1 METVKVV
8 ENLNEL
14 DNVEIEKE
22 DIESFYKR
30 RLQSSEIN
38 IGEEYFDNEKLNNLL
53 LNNNKI
59 TTLWLR
65 TGEQTLSN
73 ENKKLLKEKLINCY
87 LNGQIISSSHIF
99 GYHTLEDVQKK
110 ENFKISFFKEEY
122 LDHLKYVK
130 NELEISNIDDSH
142 DIDKNIELYQKLIE
156 KLEELN
162 IKSTVTIDETII
174 KNIKLKESQIPY
186 KNLKNV
192 TLKIYR
198 DGLYYTQE
206 EYLEEDKKL
215 DNLIS
220 DIKNSEFS
228 PFEKYLAVYNKVKQF
243 KPYKENYSNY
253 INYLIE
259 NGMNEKE
266 ALEFMNDPKNKAFY
280 NKWSSENILVDK
292 GRDQSRHLKYILD
305 NEYMVCVGYSHL
317 LKDLLE
323 RVGIES
329 SSLGVNV
336 DLSYGNGFTVEE
348 KPVEFGGHARNL
360 INLVDE
366 QYGISGYYVSDPTWD
381 NNIELDLYSHAIMTM
396 EETSRERAFQQT
408 NEYDYLLNVHNMK
421 EFNEKLNVFIDKE
434 YNKQLIQEKQN
445 KQDSYSMEK
454 LINIFASDEPV
465 EEQNPYREELNKKEV
480 ILKKALN
487 NISLTMANIFKK
499 IDYNEYLEFYKQ
511 YSLLERKRNRRQDTP
526 QDYYDLFTIFG
537 NYILTKTN
545 KQISGNSILIA
556 ATVVRSFDEKNKG
569 KPLKQLFNE
578 IREIQTKSQAYHFPK
593 REIYSDNLGVIIE
606 NETNKFQNKNK

>member
-1 METVKVV
+1 
-8 ENLNEL
+8 
-14 DNVEIEKE
+14 
-22 DIESFYKR
+22 
-30 RLQSSEIN
+30 
-38 IGEEYFDNEKLNNLL
+38 
-53 LNNNKI
+53 
-59 TTLWLR
+59 
-65 TGEQTLSN
+65 
-73 ENKKLLKEKLINCY
+73 
-87 LNGQIISSSHIF
+87 
-99 GYHTLEDVQKK
+99 
-110 ENFKISFFKEEY
+110 
-122 LDHLKYVK
+122 
-130 NELEISNIDDSH
+130 
-142 DIDKNIELYQKLIE
+142 
-156 KLEELN
+156 
-162 IKSTVTIDETII
+162 
-174 KNIKLKESQIPY
+174 
-186 KNLKNV
+186 
-192 TLKIYR
+192 
-198 DGLYYTQE
+198 
-206 EYLEEDKKL
+206 
-215 DNLIS
+215 
-220 DIKNSEFS
+220 
-228 PFEKYLAVYNKVKQF
+228 
-243 KPYKENYSNY
+243 
-253 INYLIE
+253 
-259 NGMNEKE
+259 
-266 ALEFMNDPKNKAFY
+266 
-280 NKWSSENILVDK
+280 
-292 GRDQSRHLKYILD
+292 
-305 NEYMVCVGYSHL
+305 
-317 LKDLLE
+317 
-323 RVGIES
+323 
-329 SSLGVNV
+329 
-336 DLSYGNGFTVEE
+336 
-348 KPVEFGGHARNL
+348 
-360 INLVDE
+360 
-366 QYGISGYYVSDPTWD
+366 
-381 NNIELDLYSHAIMTM
+381 MTM

-511 YSLLERKRNRRQDTP
+511 YSLLERKKNRRQDTP